1 MTRLASEAMNP
12 SFHNLTDQQLIDQT
26 LAGNTDAFGGLVG
39 RHQDRLFNSIVHL
52 MRNESDAQD
61 VVQDAFLLALTKL
74 DSFKGNSQFYTWLF
88 RIARNSAI
96 SRLRKKRPKV
106 SLDSPSV
113 GGHADDVMPLELPGK
128 VAAPS
133 DEMERQERAQ
143 GLMDALGR
151 LSPEHRE
158 ILVLREMDGLDYETI
173 GEMLELAV
181 GTVRSRL
188 HRARSQLREFL
199 NDGQ

>member
-1 MTRLASEAMNP
+1 MNP
-12 SFHNLTDQQLIDQT
+12 SFQNLTDQQLIDQT
-26 LAGNTDAFGGLVG
+26 LSGNTDAFGVLVG
-39 RHQDRLFNSIVHL
+39 RHQDRLFNSLVHL
-52 MRNESDAQD
+52 MRNESDAED
-61 VVQDAFLLALTKL
+61 VVQDAFVLALTKL
-74 DSFKGNSQFYTWLF
+74 GSFKGNSQFYTWLS

-106 SLDSPSV
+106 SLDSSLSGSPS
-113 GGHADDVMPLELPGK
+113 GDEMPLELPGK

-158 ILVLREMDGLDYETI
+158 ILVLREMDNLDYETI
-173 GEMLELAV
+173 GEMLDLAV
-181 GTVRSRL
+181 ETVRSRL
-188 HRARSQLREFL
+188 HRARSQLREL
-199 NDGQ
+199 LQDNGNGLP

>member
-1 MTRLASEAMNP
+1 MNP

-52 MRNESDAQD
+52 MRNESD
-61 VVQDAFLLALTKL
+61 V
-74 DSFKGNSQFYTWLF
+74 KGNSQFYTWLF

-96 SRLRKKRPKV
+96 SRLRKKRPKL

-113 GGHADDVMPLELPGK
+113 GGDAGDMMPLELPGK

-133 DEMERQERAQ
+133 DEMER
-143 GLMDALGR
+143 
-151 LSPEHRE
+151 
-158 ILVLREMDGLDYETI
+158 DG
-173 GEMLELAV
+173 
-181 GTVRSRL
+181 RSR
-188 HRARSQLREFL
+188 A
-199 NDGQ
+199 NVAGA

>member
-1 MTRLASEAMNP
+1 MN
-12 SFHNLTDQQLIDQT
+12 SSSYNLTDQQLIDQT
-26 LAGNTDAFGGLVG
+26 LAGNTDAFGVLVS
-39 RHQDRLFNSIVHL
+39 RHQDRLFNSLVHL
-52 MRNESDAQD
+52 MRNESDAED
-61 VVQDAFLLALTKL
+61 VVQDAFVLALTKL
-74 DSFKGNSQFYTWLF
+74 GSFKGNSQFYTWLF

-96 SRLRKKRPKV
+96 SRLRKKRPKL
-106 SLDSPSV
+106 SLDSPMDGVQS
-113 GGHADDVMPLELPGK
+113 ADVLPLELPGK

-143 GLMDALGR
+143 GLIDAMGR

-158 ILVLREMDGLDYETI
+158 ILVLREMDDLDYETI
-173 GEMLELAV
+173 GEMLGLAV

-199 NDGQ
+199 KNDGNGLP

>member
-1 MTRLASEAMNP
+1 MNP
-12 SFHNLTDQQLIDQT
+12 SFQNLTDQQLIDQT
-26 LAGNTDAFGGLVG
+26 LSGNTDAFGVLVG
-39 RHQDRLFNSIVHL
+39 RHQDRLFNSLVHL
-52 MRNESDAQD
+52 MRNESDAED
-61 VVQDAFLLALTKL
+61 VVQDAFVLALTKL
-74 DSFKGNSQFYTWLF
+74 GSFKGNSQFYTWLF

-106 SLDSPSV
+106 SLDSSLSGSPS
-113 GGHADDVMPLELPGK
+113 GDEMPLELPGK

-158 ILVLREMDGLDYETI
+158 ILVLREMDNLDYETI
-173 GEMLELAV
+173 GEMLDLAV
-181 GTVRSRL
+181 ETVRSRL
-188 HRARSQLREFL
+188 HRARSQLREL
-199 NDGQ
+199 LQDNGNGLP

>member
-1 MTRLASEAMNP
+1 MNP
-12 SFHNLTDQQLIDQT
+12 SFQNLTDQQLIDQT
-26 LAGNTDAFGGLVG
+26 LSGNTDAYGVLVG
-39 RHQDRLFNSIVHL
+39 RHQDRLFNSLVHL
-52 MRNESDAQD
+52 MRNESDAED
-61 VVQDAFLLALTKL
+61 VVQDAFVLALTKL
-74 DSFKGNSQFYTWLF
+74 GSFKGNSQFYTWLF

-106 SLDSPSV
+106 SLDSSLSGSPS
-113 GGHADDVMPLELPGK
+113 GDEMPLELPGK

-158 ILVLREMDGLDYETI
+158 ILVLREMDNLDYETI
-173 GEMLELAV
+173 GEMLDLAV

-188 HRARSQLREFL
+188 HRARSQLREL
-199 NDGQ
+199 LQDNGNGLP